1 MNKRDLIKTIA
12 IHTGLSIIE
21 ARKVIDCF
29 LRNINC
35 TLKQGDKV
43 SLRDFASFCCVEKSA
58 KRYYDISTGEVKTS
72 TARKVVKFLPY
83 KKFKEQ
89 LSSKV
94 IDTHSENDGSI
105 GNRISIEKKVYSVSK
120 HPFTGKPIN
129 NVGSQPIPGKKNIGE
144 RVEHKTDSETATLTF
159 NGTFIFEHFLGES
172 EHETF
177 PSLKVPRKD
186 TPILVP
192 QVDNIGSTVGV
203 MEPVFLAH
211 LRNICK
217 EIKGIK
223 VLKNVKLPI
232 LNRNYSYRPDFCL
245 YWERKQLY
253 IDIEIDE
260 PYDIVSRK
268 PIHYKGNGDNLR
280 DRYFIR
286 NGWCVIRFAEQQI
299 AENLEGAINYVKRVL
314 AWLTDEN
321 GIRIYENSLADVK
334 RWSYEEANVMSSDNI
349 REDYLKLPHYN
360 NQSFSKNDNHDLS
373 FQKPADDILPNLEIS
388 LKEQELSLIINEI
401 KNSNIEY
408 CILKKTNGYQWV
420 YISKSLSISYENGC
434 CVLKG
439 QSPFNIEMDALLE
452 EIKEISPLKELFSE
466 VYLDC
471 NSDKPTNTLSILRK
485 ILFDAIA
492 KGKPIWI
499 DYTSSS
505 GRSTR
510 FLCNLVYAWSDN
522 TNYTPHIGLGYCKE
536 NIDQYL
542 GYFHGYCSKRKD
554 FRTFAADQRIK
565 EIRVLNCEHVYL
577 GNYIYENSFKALVT
591 SPYKVCNGLNFFKNA
606 DEILHIMPH
615 NELDSDIVKVNIANL
630 LVMKGQINKAVAT
643 YQQTPYNHLLTPS
656 LRWGELCLFYIHNF
670 INLFKEHLNDS
681 TTTTDMVPET
691 MMINFEK
698 VLDILTESSWMR
710 N

>member
-12 IHTGLSIIE
+12 KHTGLSIIE
-21 ARKVIDCF
+21 ARKFIDCF
-29 LRNINC
+29 VQNISC

-72 TARKVVKFLPY
+72 TARKVVKLVPY

-120 HPFTGKPIN
+120 HTFTQKPIN
-129 NVGSQPIPGKKNIGE
+129 TVGSQPIPGKKNIGE
-144 RVEHKTDSETATLTF
+144 RVEHKTESETATLSF
-159 NGTFIFEHFLGES
+159 NGNFIFEHFLGES
-172 EHETF
+172 EHEKF

-203 MEPVFLAH
+203 MEPVFGAQ

-223 VLKNVKLPI
+223 VFKNMKLPI

-245 YWERKQLY
+245 YWERKKLY

-321 GIRIYENSLADVK
+321 GIRIHKNSLADVK

-349 REDYLKLPHYN
+349 REDYLKLPHCSN
-360 NQSFSKNDNHDLS
+360 PSFNVNDNHDSS
-373 FQKPADDILPNLEIS
+373 FQKPADDILPQELNQ
-388 LKEQELSLIINEI
+388 KEQELSLIVDKI
-401 KNSNIEY
+401 KKSNIEY
-408 CILKKTNGYQWV
+408 CILKTTNGYQWV
-420 YISKSLSISYENGC
+420 YISKSLSISYKNGC
-434 CVLKG
+434 YVLKG

-452 EIKEISPLKELFSE
+452 EIKEIAPLKELFSE

-471 NSDKPTNTLSILRK
+471 SSDKYRETLSDLRK

-499 DYTSSS
+499 DYTSNS

-510 FLCNLVYAWSDN
+510 FLCNLVYSWSGN
-522 TNYTPHIGLGYCKE
+522 TSTPHIGLGHCKE

-542 GYFHGYCSKRKD
+542 GYFHGYCSKRKE
-554 FRTFAADQRIK
+554 FRQFAADLRIK
-565 EIRVLNCEHVYL
+565 KIRVLNCEHVYL
-577 GNYIYENSFKALVT
+577 WNNIYESSFRTLVT
-591 SPYKVCNGLNFFKNA
+591 SPYKVYNGWNFFLNA
-606 DEILHIMPH
+606 DEILHIMPE

-681 TTTTDMVPET
+681 TTTTDMVPKT
-691 MMINFEK
+691 MMKYFEK
-698 VLDILTESSWMR
+698 VLALLTESSWMR
-710 N
+710 D